1 MAFELDDKP
10 LFTTG
15 VVSGLLGINPKT
27 LINYENAGLLR
38 IQRSKT
44 GRRLFSRRDILRVL
58 IIKYLINKK
67 DVCFDGIRLTF
78 DILREG
84 EKNGVD
90 LMHSIVPD
98 PLMKKYVDRVKSI

>member
-1 MAFELDDKP
+1 MAVALDDKP

-38 IQRSKT
+38 VHRTMT
-44 GRRLFSRRDILRVL
+44 GRRLFSRRDILRIL

-67 DVCFDGIRLTF
+67 DVCFDGIKLTF

-84 EKNGVD
+84 ERKGID
-90 LMHSIVPD
+90 LLPTVVPD
-98 PLMKKYVDRVKSI
+98 PLMKRYVERVKSI